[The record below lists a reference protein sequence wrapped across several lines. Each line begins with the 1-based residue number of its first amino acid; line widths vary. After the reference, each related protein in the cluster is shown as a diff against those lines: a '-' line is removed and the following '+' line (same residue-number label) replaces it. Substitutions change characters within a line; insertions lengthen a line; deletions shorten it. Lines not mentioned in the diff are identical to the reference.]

1 LGEFEGAFVN
11 TRRMWDCGEHA
22 VGLSFSHIKLREVFS
37 IRECFVFLLVK
48 IKIRSRDLNN
58 HIFELLR
65 GKLADIGIHL
75 GIYA

>member
-1 LGEFEGAFVN
+1 MGEFARAFRN
-11 TRRMWDCGEHA
+11 TRRMWDRGKHA

-37 IRECFVFLLVK
+37 IRECFIFLLVK
-48 IKIRSRDLNN
+48 IKIRRRDLNN